1 MNKDSKKQ
9 NTKSLGIP
17 SSFQKS
23 ILWKAI
29 TGISIAIIVCLIV
42 SSVIILG
49 KFLNILQ
56 PVLVPVAI
64 AAILSYL
71 LSPLVHW
78 IRKKAPFKKYN
89 LTRTRAIA
97 LIYTIL
103 IITSVIL
110 ALSIFIPA
118 SKQLS
123 DLVENRTKIIEK
135 AQEKIS
141 KFSSLLVT
149 FTDSLENE
157 KEIDNDQSSN
167 GDNNNLIWN
176 KIVDWVKNPETSKKA
191 LGFLGKTA
199 NGFLGVIGY
208 AVGLFLVPVYLF
220 FFLRD
225 SAFIERNWDKYLPL
239 KDSSFK
245 DETVSVIKEINDYII
260 AYFRGQVLVS
270 VIDGALTGIILMLLG
285 LDYALVIGVSLAVL
299 GVIPFVGFI
308 VTAIPAL
315 LIAVAQVD
323 GPSPLIVLIVFVV
336 VQQFDGFFIQPKIV
350 GESVGLHPL
359 TVIFSVLCWS
369 LLIGGILGALLA
381 VPLTAAIKVLF
392 TRYIWENKIKN
403 RLEENKK
410 AAAT

>member
-9 NTKSLGIP
+9 NTKQLGIP

-78 IRKKAPFKKYN
+78 IRKKAPLKKYN

-103 IITSVIL
+103 IITSAIL

-123 DLVENRTKIIEK
+123 DLVENRTTIIEK

-141 KFSSLLVT
+141 KFSS
-149 FTDSLENE
+149 FFSL
-157 KEIDNDQSSN
+157 
-167 GDNNNLIWN
+167 
-176 KIVDWVKNPETSKKA
+176 PT
-191 LGFLGKTA
+191 
-199 NGFLGVIGY
+199 
-208 AVGLFLVPVYLF
+208 
-220 FFLRD
+220 
-225 SAFIERNWDKYLPL
+225 
-239 KDSSFK
+239 
-245 DETVSVIKEINDYII
+245 IN
-260 AYFRGQVLVS
+260 VM
-270 VIDGALTGIILMLLG
+270 T
-285 LDYALVIGVSLAVL
+285 
-299 GVIPFVGFI
+299 
-308 VTAIPAL
+308 
-315 LIAVAQVD
+315 
-323 GPSPLIVLIVFVV
+323 
-336 VQQFDGFFIQPKIV
+336 
-350 GESVGLHPL
+350 
-359 TVIFSVLCWS
+359 
-369 LLIGGILGALLA
+369 
-381 VPLTAAIKVLF
+381 
-392 TRYIWENKIKN
+392 
-403 RLEENKK
+403 
-410 AAAT
+410 